1 MLAWFPITLEERLL
15 QTFFLARDVP
25 APIGFARFVL
35 NVILRKPA
43 GALPTEPL
51 IPLASRTEFLV
62 NYADVKVDSPMRRAR
77 LLQEFERLGR
87 AEWVISGSDADS
99 LALANQLAV
108 NLLREA
114 ERRRR
119 PASPRAFVSAAG
131 NLAQESAML
140 ATARRRHDPSLAAAD
155 APAAAAPPR
164 RR

>member
-1 MLAWFPITLEERLL
+1 
-15 QTFFLARDVP
+15 V
-25 APIGFARFVL
+25 
-35 NVILRKPA
+35 
-43 GALPTEPL
+43 
-51 IPLASRTEFLV
+51 S
-62 NYADVKVDSPMRRAR
+62 
-77 LLQEFERLGR
+77 GR
-87 AEWVISGSDADS
+87 AAARASAAARHRRRHLRRRGGLRERATACAREALAFLDAHPGEALDHDVIYQ